1 MEQKDSKQIELV
13 DKTKTLSN
21 LGIGLAHWTVTI
33 LLIGLVYH
41 LVYYWYFS
49 LPVKYFLNISEVA
62 LLASNELLVVGG
74 SIILIVLNIAES
86 HHDNSDNAN
95 LSDKQRKIRNLV
107 FIVIYFGLALF
118 TYTID
123 DKKNQVGLSGFLAML
138 SSVALG
144 FVYPKLFKRL
154 TEIQIYL
161 ISLVSMLL
169 GYVLLTASI
178 YIEKTIDG
186 KYNGTFI
193 ELKDGTTFISNDSI
207 MYIGKTEKYIFIHH
221 RKDTSND
228 IIPVEDVKKF
238 RIKMK

>member
-1 MEQKDSKQIELV
+1 
-13 DKTKTLSN
+13 
-21 LGIGLAHWTVTI
+21 
-33 LLIGLVYH
+33 
-41 LVYYWYFS
+41 
-49 LPVKYFLNISEVA
+49 
-62 LLASNELLVVGG
+62 
-74 SIILIVLNIAES
+74 
-86 HHDNSDNAN
+86 
-95 LSDKQRKIRNLV
+95 
-107 FIVIYFGLALF
+107 LF
-118 TYTID
+118 AYAID
-123 DKKNQVGLSGFLAML
+123 DKKVQILLSGFLVML
-138 SSVALG
+138 SSVALS
-144 FVYPKLFKRL
+144 FAYPKLFKRL

-161 ISLVSMLL
+161 LSLVSMLL